1 MNKILIFIIS
11 MSAFISFGIMD
22 AIFELFLEYTF
33 GEKLIE
39 VKFFNEI
46 SVGMICST
54 ISTTIAILIG
64 SYIHH
69 LMSKKL
75 VVFKH
80 PVMDALGVLLGK
92 SIIIII
98 YLIIRNIIK
107 YNIIS
112 VKLKK
117 NKK

>member
-1 MNKILIFIIS
+1 MIKTKI
-11 MSAFISFGIMD
+11 
-22 AIFELFLEYTF
+22 
-33 GEKLIE
+33 
-39 VKFFNEI
+39 FNEI

-54 ISTTIAILIG
+54 FSTTISILIG

-75 VVFKH
+75 IVFKH

-107 YNIIS
+107 YNIKKKINKYFIS
-112 VKLKK
+112 IYYK
-117 NKK
+117 